1 MLDLNYDPAVLVEDI
16 TQLTEEEWLQ
26 QRTRGIGG
34 SDVAAVLGIS
44 PWKTRRDLFYEKT
57 GVQPM
62 QPDETNWVAKEVGHR
77 LKELVAEI
85 YQRKT
90 GYTVYPIR
98 KIFQHP
104 PLFLYDRRCGLL
116 RPEAKRQ
123 TGRAGMQDLQ
133 LYGKGPVGGRRHPP
147 TL

>member
-104 PLFLYDRRCGLL
+104 LYSFMIADVDYFVQKPNGKRGVLECKTSSFMAKDR
-116 RPEAKRQ
+116 
-123 TGRAGMQDLQ
+123 
-133 LYGKGPVGGRRHPP
+133 
-147 TL
+147 